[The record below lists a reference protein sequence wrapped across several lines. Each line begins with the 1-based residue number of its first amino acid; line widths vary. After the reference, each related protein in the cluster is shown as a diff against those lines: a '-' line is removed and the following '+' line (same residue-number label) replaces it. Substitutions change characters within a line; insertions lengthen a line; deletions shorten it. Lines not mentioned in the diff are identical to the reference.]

1 MRHYRDINRAS
12 WERYIRLCRIGAG
25 PPGGGRP
32 GAMCDPE
39 RMLAVVAALALA
51 AALAWAYLLT
61 GHGGFW
67 RTDQRLPPAPPAGRG
82 TGPAA
87 GNWPAVTAIV
97 PARDEARALP
107 GSLPTLLGQE
117 YPGPLAVVLVDDES
131 TDGTGQVAAEL
142 GRAAGWAVSDADG
155 ARRVLRVVAGGAP
168 PRGWAGKV
176 WAMAQG
182 VAAAG
187 DADYLLFTDADIA
200 YAPGAVA
207 GLVTAA
213 VAGGRGL
220 VSQMALLRADTG
232 WERAIVPA
240 FVYFFAQ
247 LYPFRR
253 VNRPGRRT
261 AAAAGGCM
269 LVRREVLAAA
279 GGLARISGARIDDV
293 ALGRLLKHGAGA
305 STWLGLSTSVT
316 STRPYDR
323 LGELWDMVARS
334 AYTQLRYSPALLAG
348 TLAGLLWLYVLPPA
362 AAVAGLAALAAGGGA
377 AAGWLA
383 GAGLAGWAIMAAS
396 FVPMLRLYGLS
407 PLRAP
412 GLPLIALLYAAM
424 TADSGRRH
432 HAGRGGEW
440 KGRTIQSARD
450 PDPRQRAG
458 PRAGR

>member
-1 MRHYRDINRAS
+1 M
-12 WERYIRLCRIGAG
+12 L
-25 PPGGGRP
+25 
-32 GAMCDPE
+32 
-39 RMLAVVAALALA
+39 LAVLAACALA
-51 AALAWAYLLT
+51 AALAWAYLLA

-67 RTDQRLPPAPPAGRG
+67 RTDQRLPP
-82 TGPAA
+82 GPDPLP
-87 GNWPAVTAIV
+87 GSWPAVTAVV
-97 PARDEARALP
+97 PARDEASALP
-107 GSLPTLLGQE
+107 GSLPTLLGQD

-131 TDGTGQVAAEL
+131 SDGTGLVAAGL
-142 GRAAGWAVSDADG
+142 GRAAGWAAAGDAVAAGRD
-155 ARRVLRVVAGGAP
+155 RVLRVISGSP
-168 PRGWAGKV
+168 PPPGWAGKV

-187 DADYLLFTDADIA
+187 DADYVLFTDADIA

-207 GLVTAA
+207 DLARAA
-213 VAGGRGL
+213 MAGTDTAGGRGL
-220 VSQMALLRADTG
+220 VSQMALLRAVTG

-253 VNRPGRRT
+253 VNRAGSRT

-269 LVRREVLAAA
+269 LVRREALAAA

-293 ALGRLLKHGAGA
+293 ALGRLLKRGAGA
-305 STWLGLSTSVT
+305 ATWLGLTTRVT

-362 AAVAGLAALAAGGGA
+362 AAVGGAAAAALGGGA

-383 GAGLAGWAIMAAS
+383 AAGAAGWALMAVS

-407 PLRAP
+407 PLR
-412 GLPLIALLYAAM
+412 GLSLPLLALMYAGM
-424 TADSGRRH
+424 TADSARRH

-440 KGRTIQSARD
+440 KGRTITRC
-450 PDPRQRAG
+450 
-458 PRAGR
+458 